1 MGRGSN
7 KPSPQGLGAPG
18 AGNSHAGEAPCAQ
31 PGLGLM
37 RPALKTGPSWNEPGS
52 APVLSRDRAI
62 PASFPQGAPLHV
74 MNAYNRRRP
83 AAPARATKSPELR
96 MGGGHD
102 FTFLKLGGGEID
114 LRQYAGRPMLIV
126 NVASACGFTPQYREL
141 QALWDAKKDTG
152 LIVLGV
158 PSNDFGAQEPGDD
171 KAIEAFCA
179 GQYHHP
185 FYEWI
190 ARELGADALPRWNF
204 HKFLIGKDG
213 AIEAA
218 FPSKAAPLGPAV
230 VGAIEKALNA

>member
-1 MGRGSN
+1 
-7 KPSPQGLGAPG
+7 
-18 AGNSHAGEAPCAQ
+18 
-31 PGLGLM
+31 
-37 RPALKTGPSWNEPGS
+37 
-52 APVLSRDRAI
+52 
-62 PASFPQGAPLHV
+62 